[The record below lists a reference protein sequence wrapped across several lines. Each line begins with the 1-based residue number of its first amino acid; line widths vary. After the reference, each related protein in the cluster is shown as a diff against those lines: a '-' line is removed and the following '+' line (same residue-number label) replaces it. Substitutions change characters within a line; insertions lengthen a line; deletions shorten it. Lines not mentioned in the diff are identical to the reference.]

1 MQIYEKNWGEADDPS
16 GTKIWARF
24 LEDGSLSLSGVD
36 YGETVLAFK
45 GDDDYE
51 YVLTVPAESVS
62 DLTLLLLETTF
73 NTHSPMTFSR
83 VERLCRRNGIVC
95 LKSDWA

>member
-1 MQIYEKNWGEADDPS
+1 MQIYEKEWGEVDDPS
-16 GTKIWARF
+16 GTKIWATF
-24 LEDGSLSLSGVD
+24 LEDGSLSFSGVD
-36 YGETVLAFK
+36 YGETVRAFK
-45 GDDDYE
+45 GNDDYE
-51 YVLTVPAESVS
+51 YVLTVPAESVQ
-62 DLTLLLLETTF
+62 DLMLLLLETTF

>member
-1 MQIYEKNWGEADDPS
+1 MQIYEKEWGEVDDPS
-16 GTKIWARF
+16 GTKIWATF
-24 LEDGSLSLSGVD
+24 LEDGSLSLSGLD
-36 YGETVLAFK
+36 YGETVRAFK

-51 YVLTVPAESVS
+51 YDLVVPAESVA

-83 VERLCRRNGIVC
+83 IERLCKRNGVNHV
-95 LKSDWA
+95 KSDWH